1 MGAPPASRVSWA
13 ALVVAVVAL
22 AVALTGGA
30 IGLPGRDS
38 VKPNDLSKRVTRAL
52 NDPRAYAFVRGPG
65 EVQERYSRGITDENV
80 FVNNG
85 LFCIRDV
92 GFQPKHVQVTAHVA
106 DVAPKVYLREDIACN
121 GGTGIYFEAD
131 LTYPEEFFISLFD

>member
-1 MGAPPASRVSWA
+1 MWAPPASRVSWA

-38 VKPNDLSKRVTRAL
+38 VKPNDLSERVTRAL

-65 EVQERYSRGITDENV
+65 EVQERYSRGIADENV

-85 LFCIRDV
+85 AFCIRDV
-92 GFQPKHVQVTAHVA
+92 GFQPKHAQVTAQAA
-106 DVAPKVYLREDIACN
+106 DVAPKVFLREEIACN
-121 GGTGIYFEAD
+121 GGTGIYFEGD
-131 LTYPEEFFISLFD
+131 VTYPEEFFISLYD